1 MGFSIL
7 MPPRQMTPGVG
18 MKCSHMHRPP
28 LEFRGQSLW
37 FSAIGAGGEGG
48 QDRAENNDANGWGM
62 LLGPSDYTHIHT
74 YNL

>member
-1 MGFSIL
+1 
-7 MPPRQMTPGVG
+7 
-18 MKCSHMHRPP
+18 MHRPP

-48 QDRAENNDANGWGM
+48 QDRAENDDANGWGM